1 MRRGGILALGE
12 HSKVVM
18 TASRWRIAGG
28 VVVLAAL
35 AFFAARLV
43 PVYVNNFRLQ
53 QFLEESV
60 QRRAVLEMPDD
71 MVRVEV
77 VSEAAR
83 LGLPVRAGQVRV
95 RRTPG
100 KIRIEVLYIVP
111 VDLPLYTV
119 DLHFRPSAGG
129 G

>member
-12 HSKVVM
+12 HSKVAM